1 VAAYQIPPMLLQP
14 YIENAV
20 WHGLRYKTE
29 KGKLQI
35 LIENKTVNEIT
46 ISVLDDGIGRARSK
60 ALKTENQQKQN
71 SKGMGNIKK
80 RVAILNDMYKD
91 KVDVAITDYHEE
103 EDAGTKVVVT
113 LSKD

>member
-1 VAAYQIPPMLLQP
+1 MLLQP

-29 KGKLQI
+29 KGHLNIRISAKSDD
-35 LIENKTVNEIT
+35 EIT
-46 ISVLDDGIGRARSK
+46 ITIADDGIGRKKSK
-60 ALKTENQQKQN
+60 ELKTDHQKKQN

-80 RVAILNDMYKD
+80 RVAILNEMYKD
-91 KVDVAITDYHEE
+91 KVDVFVDDFQDM

-113 LSKD
+113 LKKD